1 MANYDFQNLLSPL
14 DFEHLVKDLLSAELK
29 MEFTTFASG
38 KDGGVDLRYSKNG
51 DSNIVVQCKRV
62 KYIGKKTLTEEAEKL
77 KKLNP
82 DKYYFVT
89 SSELS
94 VAKTDQIRE
103 IFEDWIDSD
112 EYIYSREK
120 LNTLIDKHK
129 DVHQK
134 HYKLWLNSSNIFN
147 SLINQHLFERA
158 KSLINSITNSYKYYV
173 RNDSIKEAIKI
184 LNESQFLI
192 ISGIPGIGKTTLAKL
207 LLWEYLQK
215 DFEVIEIRKVI
226 EGEQIL
232 IEESET
238 KQVFYFDDF
247 LGENF
252 LKYDVIEGRSYDLV
266 QFIQRIMNNKN
277 KILIMTTREYI
288 LNQAKEKYEKL
299 DTSELNIYKYTL
311 DLNNYTKRIKTL
323 ILYNHLYYSKISDEH
338 IKNIIQS
345 KAYKSIINHKNYSPR
360 IIEQMTIKLNKVK
373 PDVYSETFIDN
384 LDNPFG
390 IWDRA
395 FKAEISEGSKYTLY
409 ILLSIGRA
417 ISLNDLKKALKYFFN
432 QSAKKHSLDFRPI
445 DFKNYLKE
453 LEGSF
458 IKIDITD
465 KSKHYVDF
473 QNPSIKDFLIKIVRA
488 NEDIIKMIIN
498 SSYFFNQL
506 VYTINY
512 LSKNINHNK
521 EVKKLIASNLIDR
534 YNQLENSSSFYSSYE
549 YKNERKDID
558 IIDNLKN
565 YILAYKNKP
574 LRKFL
579 IKKFEK
585 IEIENLYAHD
595 EKKYIDFYSDFKN
608 DISLSFNYIINKL
621 YNNISWLR
629 NIKNFLLLKN
639 ISDVEFKEF
648 VTKNI
653 DSLDDKFVN
662 AIKQDIEFTDSE
674 SSLDDLIFELDNEI
688 ESLSLISKYDY
699 SSLKL
704 EIKEK
709 IDSISMKDDEEIE
722 ELDSDIEISEEDIDE
737 ELVFDEEEFFKIEMF
752 K

>member
-62 KYIGKKTLTEEAEKL
+62 KYIGKKTLSEEAEKL

-120 LNTLIDKHK
+120 LNSLIDKHK

-134 HYKLWLNSSNIFN
+134 HYKLWLNSSNVFN

-173 RNDSIKEAIKI
+173 RNDSLKEAIKI

-266 QFIQRIMNNKN
+266 QFIQRIMSNKN

-288 LNQAKEKYEKL
+288 LNQAKEKYDKL

-338 IKNIIQS
+338 IKNIIKS
-345 KAYKSIINHKNYSPR
+345 KAYKSIISHKNYSPR
-360 IIEQMTIKLNKVK
+360 IIEQMTIKLNKVE
-373 PDVYSETFIDN
+373 PDVYSETFINN

-432 QSAKKHSLDFRPI
+432 QSAKKHSLNFRPI

-506 VYTINY
+506 IYTINY
-512 LSKNINHNK
+512 LSVNINNNK
-521 EVKKLIASNLIDR
+521 EVKKLIASNLINR
-534 YNQLENSSSFYSSYE
+534 YNELENSSNFYSNYE
-549 YKNERKDID
+549 YRNERKDID

-565 YILAYKNKP
+565 YIRNYKNKP

-579 IKKFEK
+579 IKKFEQ
-585 IEIENLYAHD
+585 IEIENLYAYD
-595 EKKYIDFYSDFKN
+595 EKKYIDFYSVFKN
-608 DISLSFNYIINKL
+608 DISLSFNDIINKL

-629 NIKNFLLLKN
+629 NIKNFLSLKN
-639 ISDVEFKEF
+639 ISNIEFKEF

-653 DSLDDKFVN
+653 DSIDEKFVN
-662 AIKQDIEFTDSE
+662 AIKQDIEFTDTE
-674 SSLDDLIFELDNEI
+674 SSLDDLMFELDNEI

-699 SSLKL
+699 SSLKS

-709 IDSISMKDDEEIE
+709 IDSISIEDDEEIE
-722 ELDSDIEISEEDIDE
+722 ELDSDIEVSEEDIDE
-737 ELVFDEEEFFKIEMF
+737 ELIFDEEEYFKIEMF